1 MARYLVYTSPARGH
15 LYPIVD
21 TLLELQN
28 RGHEVHVRTL
38 ASEVPMLRELGLHA
52 EGVDPAIEDVT
63 LDSWKAN
70 SPQEGLAQA
79 LKTYERR
86 STQEVPDIEAAIADV
101 RPDSLVID
109 VTTAG
114 AAAVAEASGLPW
126 AQTFPLF
133 QWASF
138 PGVDPSQLTLVPFGL
153 DSAGIE
159 VVNARRREAG
169 LAPAQG
175 PAHFPAPLNLY
186 YTGYPFEPGTT
197 LPETFRAVG
206 PGLWEPTSDVPDW
219 YAALEDPM
227 VVVSISSEFQG
238 DDALV
243 RVTLEALAGERVQVV
258 VTTAAHDPA
267 QFDAPANTRLTRFL
281 PHGPMLRTARC
292 VVCHGG
298 MGITQKALAAGVPLC
313 VVPFGRDQ
321 FDVAERV
328 VKIGAGTSVLPWEL
342 SPASLRKAISEAMT
356 RTAGA
361 KAAAAGFARAGG
373 PQAAADAL
381 ETLLTAPSQA
391 ESAAMVE
398 G

>member
-1 MARYLVYTSPARGH
+1 MARYLAYTSPARGH

-38 ASEVPMLRELGLHA
+38 GSEIPVLRELGLHA
-52 EGVDPAIEDVT
+52 EGVNPEIEKVT
-63 LDSWKAN
+63 LDTWKAN

-79 LKTYERR
+79 LKTYASR
-86 STQEVPDIEAAIADV
+86 STHEVPDIQATIAEV
-101 RPDSLVID
+101 KPDSLIID

-114 AAAVAEASGLPW
+114 AAAVAEATGLPW
-126 AQTFPLF
+126 AQTLPLF
-133 QWASF
+133 QWTSF
-138 PGVDPSQLTLVPFGL
+138 PGIDPSKLTLIPFGL
-153 DSAGIE
+153 DPAGIE
-159 VVNARRREAG
+159 IVNARRREVG

-175 PAHFPAPLNLY
+175 SAHFPAPLYLY
-186 YTGYPFEPGTT
+186 YTSYPLEPGTP
-197 LPETFRAVG
+197 LPESFRVVG
-206 PGLWEPTSDVPDW
+206 PGLWDPASAVPDW
-219 YAALEDPM
+219 YTALEDPV

-243 RVTLEALAGERVQVV
+243 RATLETLVGEGVRVV

-267 QFDAPANTRLTRFL
+267 DFEAPPNTRVIRFL
-281 PHGPMLRTARC
+281 PHGPMLRKAAC

-328 VKIGAGTSVLPWEL
+328 VTIGAGTSVLPWEL
-342 SPASLRKAISEAMT
+342 SPASLGPAIREAMKM
-356 RTAGA
+356 TAGA

-373 PQAAADAL
+373 PQAAADSL
-381 ETLLTAPSQA
+381 ESLLTASSNA
-391 ESAAMVE
+391 ESAALV
-398 G
+398 